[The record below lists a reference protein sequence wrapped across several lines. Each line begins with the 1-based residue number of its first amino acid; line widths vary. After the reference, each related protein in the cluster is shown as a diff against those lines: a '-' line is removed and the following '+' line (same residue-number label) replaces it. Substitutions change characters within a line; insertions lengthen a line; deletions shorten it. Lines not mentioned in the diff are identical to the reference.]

1 MEELELF
8 QMVKTNM
15 RVFGDAFDSTEI
27 EPLIEAAKQDIEDST
42 GQKFDISNRME
53 CLAVVSFVKAHFGT
67 DTDEQTKNEAT
78 YQAILTKLGIQKA
91 G

>member
-8 QMVKTNM
+8 QLVKTNM
-15 RVFGDAFDSTEI
+15 RVFGDAFDQTEI
-27 EPLIEAAKQDIEDST
+27 EPLIEAAKQDIAEST
-42 GQKFDISNRME
+42 GTEFDISNHME

-67 DTDEQTKNEAT
+67 DSGEQAKNEAT
-78 YQAILTKLGIQKA
+78 YQAILTKLGIQK

>member
-8 QMVKTNM
+8 QLVKTNM
-15 RVFGDAFDSTEI
+15 RVFGGAFDDSEI
-27 EPLIEAAKQDIEDST
+27 LPLIETAKEDITQST
-42 GQKFDISNRME
+42 GTEFDISNRME

-67 DTDEQTKNEAT
+67 DADEQAKNEAT